1 MIILGIDPGYAIIGY
16 GVIEYK
22 NSRYK
27 YKKHGAI
34 VTSSRDSFD
43 SRLEIIF
50 DQVSELINEFNP
62 SEMSIEKLYFQN
74 NHKTAI
80 DVAQA
85 RGVILLAAR
94 KYKIPIHEYTPL
106 EVKMSITGYG
116 KAQKHQIME
125 MTKKLL
131 LLKDTPKPDDAADA
145 LAIAICHSNCSGKRI
160 NGLLMRRR

>member
-1 MIILGIDPGYAIIGY
+1 MVILGIDPGYAITGY
-16 GVIEYK
+16 GIIEHE
-22 NSRYK
+22 SGRYI
-27 YKKHGAI
+27 YNRHGSIITGAKE
-34 VTSSRDSFD
+34 DFG
-43 SRLEIIF
+43 SRLEKIF
-50 DQVSELINEFNP
+50 NRVSDLINEFNP
-62 SEMSIEKLYFQN
+62 SEMAIEKLYFQS

-85 RGVILLAAR
+85 RGVILLAAQ
-94 KYKIPIHEYTPL
+94 KYKVPIYEYTPL

-145 LAIAICHSNCSGKRI
+145 LAVAICHSNCFGKKI
-160 NGLLMRRR
+160 NNLLMRRR

>member
-16 GVIEYK
+16 GIIEYE
-22 NSRYK
+22 NSRYR
-27 YKKHGAI
+27 YRNHGAI
-34 VTSSRDSFD
+34 ITDSKDNFD

-50 DQVSELINEFNP
+50 DQVSKLIDEFNP

-94 KYKIPIHEYTPL
+94 KYKIPIYEYTPL

-145 LAIAICHSNCSGKRI
+145 LAIAICHSNYSGKKI
-160 NGLLMRRR
+160 NSLLMRRR